1 MKPRVAIFDFGCC
14 EGCQLQI
21 VNLEEQILD
30 LLGVVDVVTWR
41 EAMTEQSDEFDIA
54 IVEGS
59 ITREEEV
66 PRLQW
71 IRDHARILVAIGA
84 CAHIGGINCLKN
96 RFDLE
101 EVRRYVYGEH
111 AEVFDTSPTRP
122 VGAVVQVDAVV
133 PGCPIDRQEFVEIVK
148 DLLLGKKPQLPTY
161 AVCVEC
167 KRKNNVCLFDKG
179 MVCLGPVTRAGCGA
193 ICPSFGNSCEGCRG
207 LVPDPNL
214 NSHREVLAQYGLS
227 VDEILRFVNLYG
239 GCQPEIGCFQEAV
252 EATGGPR

>member
-21 VNLEEQILD
+21 VNLEEDILG
-30 LLGVVDVVTWR
+30 LLGLVDVVTWR
-41 EAMTEQSDEFDIA
+41 EAMSEQSDEFDIA
-54 IVEGS
+54 IIEGS

-71 IRDHARILVAIGA
+71 IRDHAKVLVALGA
-84 CAHIGGINCLKN
+84 CAHIGGVNCIKN

-101 EVRRYVYGEH
+101 DVRRYVYGAH
-111 AEVFDTSPTRP
+111 AESFDTAPTRP
-122 VGAVVQVDAVV
+122 LDAVVKVDAAV
-133 PGCPIDRQEFVEIVK
+133 PGCPINRQEFVEIVK
-148 DLLLGKKPQLPTY
+148 ALLLGKKPALPTY
-161 AVCVEC
+161 SVCVEC

-207 LVPDPNL
+207 LVPEPNL
-214 NSHREVLAQYGLS
+214 NSHGQVLAQYGLS

-239 GCQPEIGCFQEAV
+239 GCQQEIGCFQSAV
-252 EATGGPR
+252 EARGGK